1 MQRQSNSQGPS
12 VLSSLW
18 WGLGFC
24 STQDLQEQELETP
37 AMPEHSLVNQDLK
50 ALLRS
55 RVKDVCVFISN
66 AIPGFRGVYRCTEMT
81 APLYSCK
88 LGHTRKSAF
97 LQQL

>member
-1 MQRQSNSQGPS
+1 
-12 VLSSLW
+12 
-18 WGLGFC
+18 
-24 STQDLQEQELETP
+24 
-37 AMPEHSLVNQDLK
+37 MPEHSLVNQDLK

-88 LGHTRKSAF
+88 FGHTRKSAF